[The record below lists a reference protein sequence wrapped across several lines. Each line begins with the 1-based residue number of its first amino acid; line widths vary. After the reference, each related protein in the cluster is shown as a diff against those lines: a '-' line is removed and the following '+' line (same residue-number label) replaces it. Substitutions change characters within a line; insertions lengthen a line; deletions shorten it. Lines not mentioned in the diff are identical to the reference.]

1 MGEKKTAVSKYI
13 DPCSDW
19 GFKRIF
25 GTDANKDLLIA
36 FLNALF
42 QGHKQID
49 NIKYNKN
56 EHKGNTRNDRNVIY
70 DISCKDDK
78 NELFILEMQR
88 TNKNNFEDRALFYAC
103 RCISDQASTE
113 NKSEWEYDLKK
124 VYMIGIL
131 DNFVLKNSKR
141 KKYFHDACLIYRRT
155 GDLVSDKI
163 WFIFVELLN
172 FKKAD
177 SALDTELD
185 KWLYVLKNM
194 SKMDEIPVCLQQPIF
209 KKLFNIAEYINLTKE
224 EQMSYDQ
231 DLKNKWDNYSALAYR
246 EKKGREEGR
255 EAGIE
260 EGERRKAIS
269 IARELK
275 KMGLPLDQIAAVIE
289 LPIEEIVDVNHS

>member
-1 MGEKKTAVSKYI
+1 MSDKIVAVSKYI

-42 QGHKQID
+42 QGNKHIS

-56 EHKGNTRNDRNVIY
+56 EHKGNIRNDRNIVY
-70 DISCKDDK
+70 DISCKG
-78 NELFILEMQR
+78 NEQERFIIEMQR
-88 TNKNNFEDRALFYAC
+88 TRQEHFEDRAVFYAC
-103 RCISDQASTE
+103 RCINDQARNE
-113 NKSEWEYDLKK
+113 KGGKWDYNLKK

-131 DNFVLKNSKR
+131 DNFVLKER
-141 KKYFHDACLIYRRT
+141 EDVEYFHDGCLIYRRS

-246 EKKGREEGR
+246 EKKGREEG
-255 EAGIE
+255 IE

>member
-1 MGEKKTAVSKYI
+1 MSDKIITVSKYI

-25 GTDANKDLLIA
+25 GTDANKYLLIA

-42 QGHKQID
+42 QRREPISE
-49 NIKYNKN
+49 ITYNKN

-88 TNKNNFEDRALFYAC
+88 TRKDNFEDRAVYYAC
-103 RCISDQASTE
+103 RCISDLAPI
-113 NKSEWEYDLKK
+113 KRRSEWDYNLKK

-131 DNFVLKNSKR
+131 DNFVLKKR
-141 KKYFHDACLIYRRT
+141 GKEEYFHDACLIYKRT

-172 FKKAD
+172 FKKLD

-185 KWLYVLKNM
+185 KWLYALKNM
-194 SKMDEIPVCLQQPIF
+194 SNMDEIPVCLQQPIF
-209 KKLFNIAEYINLTKE
+209 QKLFNIAEYVNLTKE

-231 DLKNKWDNYSALAYR
+231 DLKNKWDNYSALAYA
-246 EKKGREEGR
+246 KGEGIEEGIK
-255 EAGIE
+255 EGIK

-269 IARELK
+269 TARELK
-275 KMGLPLDQIAAVIE
+275 KMGISLNQIAAAIE
-289 LPIEEIVDVNHS
+289 LSVEEIAAL